1 MDDAG
6 RRLLKP
12 IASYLNRIMF
22 LQKLSILD
30 NPLVEDYIL
39 PDQIFHK
46 RNVYFPISKEMIN
59 SDALSLF
66 DNLGLV
72 IGGVIVFRKPPL
84 GKSPV
89 HTDVLLTTDGWT
101 VWKSAVNFN
110 LTNSTAEMTWYETAL
125 EPSVPPP
132 QKLRN
137 QTNYRLSGIHY
148 GRRENKD
155 LSNGDFKILHEESIY
170 TPAIV
175 ATDIPHS
182 VVNLS
187 SEERVCISIRFKE
200 NYSFLELKE
209 KFKNYLV

>member
-12 IASYLNRIMF
+12 IASYLNKIMF
-22 LQKLSILD
+22 VQKLSILD

-39 PDQIFHK
+39 PDQLFHK
-46 RNVYFPISKEMIN
+46 RNVYFTIRKEMIN

-66 DNLGLV
+66 DNLGLI

-84 GKSPV
+84 GKSPI
-89 HTDVLLTTDGWT
+89 HTDILLTTDGWT
-101 VWKSAVNFN
+101 VWKSAVNF
-110 LTNSTAEMTWYETAL
+110 TNSKAEMTWYETAL
-125 EPSVPPP
+125 EPIVPFP

-137 QTNYRLSGIHY
+137 QNDYRLSGIHY

-155 LSNGDFKILHEESIY
+155 LSNGDFKILHEEFIY

-187 SEERVCISIRFKE
+187 DEERVCISIRFKE